1 MKHRTRLSV
10 AAAALVVSASSIGLT
25 MGTAQPA
32 QAWALT
38 GCNLGDRLMTWSVG
52 GEYGSDYE
60 LLSRYAAEN
69 WATTTWISSEQYIQ
83 KGPPKV
89 WMTVEDY
96 GNTSWAGRAPD
107 AFPPLCGASE
117 DGSAPPIQRIL
128 INHYE
133 HRTATSTEKR
143 STIAHEFGHAL
154 GLAHP
159 PEQVEEMSCAQVAL
173 MNHYWAPRSDCGVFT
188 AQPDDIAGV
197 NYIYYPLPNDPWG
210 APILSS
216 SQAPSSAATPY
227 VLDFKHGYDSL
238 RDVATEASDVVTV
251 QATEESRVE
260 YIGGGSNDL
269 YGNPVPFTVS
279 TVRVT
284 AVANGT
290 HDVGDLIEVRQYGD
304 NTEYAVN
311 GAPILEPAEEYLLY
325 LTPWETL
332 DSSNTGQYLI
342 VGEQAAW
349 RLVGDHGE
357 AITGRSNLPLRVSVS
372 EVGGTLKAEASDG
385 R

>member
-1 MKHRTRLSV
+1 
-10 AAAALVVSASSIGLT
+10 
-25 MGTAQPA
+25 
-32 QAWALT
+32 
-38 GCNLGDRLMTWSVG
+38 
-52 GEYGSDYE
+52 
-60 LLSRYAAEN
+60 
-69 WATTTWISSEQYIQ
+69 
-83 KGPPKV
+83 
-89 WMTVEDY
+89 
-96 GNTSWAGRAPD
+96 
-107 AFPPLCGASE
+107 
-117 DGSAPPIQRIL
+117 
-128 INHYE
+128 
-133 HRTATSTEKR
+133 
-143 STIAHEFGHAL
+143 
-154 GLAHP
+154 
-159 PEQVEEMSCAQVAL
+159 
-173 MNHYWAPRSDCGVFT
+173 
-188 AQPDDIAGV
+188 
-197 NYIYYPLPNDPWG
+197 
-210 APILSS
+210 
-216 SQAPSSAATPY
+216 